1 MGTRHLIAVKAGGK
15 YKVAQYGQ
23 WDGYP
28 SCQGQT
34 VLEFLRSLTPETW
47 ETFHQKV
54 LAAVWVDSEKI
65 EKTLKDFGANDDGTI
80 AIDKHKEWTEVY
92 PQWSRDTGGGILQ
105 LIMDKPDGIE
115 LSDFLSFAGNSL
127 FCEWAYV
134 IDFDEGTFEVYQG
147 FNKKKTTVKDRF
159 HQFAPSVDEIKKSKQ
174 EKDYVYYP
182 VRLKALFYLN
192 ALPEN
197 DDFLEICDKANW
209 KKPHVAKKV
218 PGSVIKEQ
226 IPVAVPEVVA
236 PAVPVAPFTE
246 EEASRP
252 LRDIS

>member
-28 SCQGQT
+28 SGQGKA
-34 VLEFLRSLTPETW
+34 VLDFLRSLTPETW
-47 ETFHQKV
+47 QTFHQKV

-65 EKTLKDFGANDDGTI
+65 EQTLKDFGGTDDGTI
-80 AIDKHKEWTEVY
+80 AFDKHKDWTEVY

-105 LIMDKPDGIE
+105 LILDKPAGIE
-115 LSDFLSFAGNSL
+115 LSDSLSFAGDSL

-134 IDFDEGTFEVYQG
+134 IDFDEGTFEVYEG
-147 FNKKKTTVKDRF
+147 FNKTKTTDKDRF
-159 HQFAPSVDEIKKSKQ
+159 HQFAPSVDKIKKAKQ
-174 EKDYVYYP
+174 KKDDVFHP
-182 VRLKALFYLN
+182 VRLKALFYLHD
-192 ALPEN
+192 LPEY
-197 DDFLEICDKANW
+197 DDFLEICDKEKW

-218 PGSVIKEQ
+218 PGSVIQAQ
-226 IPVAVPEVVA
+226 IPEVA
-236 PAVPVAPFTE
+236 PVAPSVVPLTE
-246 EEASRP
+246 EEASQP